1 MFFVLMIAMFIA
13 GYVSKKP
20 EIETQT
26 KVEKVYSLPEGVTLQ
41 SICNSFYGEEE
52 DRIKGDMKQQAQDM
66 KQRLEQ
72 YEQGY
77 RDGVNQ

>member
-26 KVEKVYSLPEGVTLQ
+26 KIEKVYGLPEGITLQ
-41 SICNSFYGEEE
+41 QVCDSFYEQEIS
-52 DRIKGDMKQQAQDM
+52 DIKAKAQVDIERWKQNYM
-66 KQRLEQ
+66 
-72 YEQGY
+72 QGY
-77 RDGVNQ
+77 LDRGAQ